1 MKLVIIFLTV
11 AIKCL
16 VFGDSQEKWYKDQI
30 ETYILPYYNQAYNIL
45 QTGVLNELLAVNVA
59 SLDDTAVSQLVNR
72 LYCAVQRAYALLQ
85 QSVLS
90 SENLQVEV
98 NNRLTSNVAQAGAYE
113 ENISGKETEVLQTN
127 QALSNAL
134 SQLTLAEHAVI
145 EKQNA
150 VANADQAVRDA
161 EEAVEKARKCRGK
174 RSWFSKITRPIV
186 RPIEN
191 IVKDVIIKPVCSVI
205 NEGGIDNAKNRR
217 GYAYD
222 QLTSAQNQE
231 RHSRQVVVETQ
242 IMKANLE
249 AQLDQLRSSLANV
262 QAALKTLRS
271 ELVVTTNINQELKQ
285 VTTQLSNVFI
295 GSSVL
300 QNTIA
305 HLIDF
310 ELLINPLNAV
320 YDAIHQI
327 TALGATTS
335 ISQSQVQQT
344 KTNEKTDET
353 LLYRYLP
360 SDGDLESDLQQ
371 AQRDD
376 QLEAQ
381 GDIDLF
387 TFIGLLGN
395 GPTTINFLGQIMV
408 ISSKKDFSFRAS
420 MPNATFSYVKY
431 PDSFRATLIQLTNEV
446 YNTFLS
452 AHSNMNEIQ
461 LNMQQIPGHVKTAL
475 KLLATAPFPL
485 LEKLLPLSLNNI
497 ERIGMECSNLS
508 SITHNKFADVQLL
521 IGEINELTGYSS
533 GVTDQRLTETI
544 IELNK
549 TEAAKNSLKDKEA
562 AIKQRYEE
570 QAARVREAQREF
582 NKALDKIPS
591 GFNAIVQQAF
601 GAVVDTFKVAMAS
614 KYCVGGLVKN
624 CMPGP
629 IGSTAESAKEGA
641 LQRANLALS
650 ALQLAEE
657 QYQKTFV
664 EMMDHYDNMKE
675 IMIVVKNS
683 FTKFVE
689 WMKTA
694 QGMGNDFLTQEI
706 RAYYLDMLK
715 EDVVGI
721 HREAHLLYIM
731 SKTYYDVSTEN
742 MMDQLAGLAKMV
754 VASSDDERNQLKN
767 ELMQDTKVVQD
778 KVRRLALQRKNEYEL
793 ANEQRQQ
800 EIEQYIQQI
809 SLEALGVGIGR
820 RRRSEHLFLA

>member
-1 MKLVIIFLTV
+1 MRYSHSILIVEDAENIVRDRNQDIFITNQAVSNLLNLSDGLLDDAMHQQIICTFNCDVKSIDSALLRDGQLVVQHKFDKLNVENARRLCLELGIPGTGISQAAL
-11 AIKCL
+11 CPL
-16 VFGDSQEKWYKDQI
+16 VFTQKNFTVTKYTGVWY
-30 ETYILPYYNQAYNIL
+30 ETYRRDIKEVDTKCNNDTFTSNAHGTMDVLSRAYNIL

-72 LYCAVQRAYALLQ
+72 LYCGVQRAYALLQ

-98 NNRLTSNVAQAGAYE
+98 NNRLTLNVAQAGAYE
-113 ENISGKETEVLQTN
+113 ENIRGKETEVLQTN

-191 IVKDVIIKPVCSVI
+191 LVKDVIIKPVCSVI

-360 SDGDLESDLQQ
+360 SDG
-371 AQRDD
+371 
-376 QLEAQ
+376 
-381 GDIDLF
+381 GW
-387 TFIGLLGN
+387 
-395 GPTTINFLGQIMV
+395 
-408 ISSKKDFSFRAS
+408 
-420 MPNATFSYVKY
+420 Y
-431 PDSFRATLIQLTNEV
+431 
-446 YNTFLS
+446 
-452 AHSNMNEIQ
+452 
-461 LNMQQIPGHVKTAL
+461 
-475 KLLATAPFPL
+475 
-485 LEKLLPLSLNNI
+485 
-497 ERIGMECSNLS
+497 
-508 SITHNKFADVQLL
+508 
-521 IGEINELTGYSS
+521 
-533 GVTDQRLTETI
+533 
-544 IELNK
+544 
-549 TEAAKNSLKDKEA
+549 
-562 AIKQRYEE
+562 
-570 QAARVREAQREF
+570 
-582 NKALDKIPS
+582 
-591 GFNAIVQQAF
+591 
-601 GAVVDTFKVAMAS
+601 
-614 KYCVGGLVKN
+614 
-624 CMPGP
+624 
-629 IGSTAESAKEGA
+629 
-641 LQRANLALS
+641 
-650 ALQLAEE
+650 
-657 QYQKTFV
+657 
-664 EMMDHYDNMKE
+664 
-675 IMIVVKNS
+675 
-683 FTKFVE
+683 
-689 WMKTA
+689 
-694 QGMGNDFLTQEI
+694 
-706 RAYYLDMLK
+706 
-715 EDVVGI
+715 
-721 HREAHLLYIM
+721 
-731 SKTYYDVSTEN
+731 
-742 MMDQLAGLAKMV
+742 
-754 VASSDDERNQLKN
+754 
-767 ELMQDTKVVQD
+767 
-778 KVRRLALQRKNEYEL
+778 
-793 ANEQRQQ
+793 
-800 EIEQYIQQI
+800 
-809 SLEALGVGIGR
+809 
-820 RRRSEHLFLA
+820 

>member
-1 MKLVIIFLTV
+1 MFLP
-11 AIKCL
+11 A
-16 VFGDSQEKWYKDQI
+16 DPSQNPFFDLEI
-30 ETYILPYYNQAYNIL
+30 EFLSQWSS
-45 QTGVLNELLAVNVA
+45 VA
-59 SLDDTAVSQLVNR
+59 SL
-72 LYCAVQRAYALLQ
+72 
-85 QSVLS
+85 S
-90 SENLQVEV
+90 SDSRSL
-98 NNRLTSNVAQAGAYE
+98 
-113 ENISGKETEVLQTN
+113 ISGG
-127 QALSNAL
+127 SN
-134 SQLTLAEHAVI
+134 
-145 EKQNA
+145 
-150 VANADQAVRDA
+150 
-161 EEAVEKARKCRGK
+161 
-174 RSWFSKITRPIV
+174 
-186 RPIEN
+186 
-191 IVKDVIIKPVCSVI
+191 
-205 NEGGIDNAKNRR
+205 
-217 GYAYD
+217 
-222 QLTSAQNQE
+222 
-231 RHSRQVVVETQ
+231 
-242 IMKANLE
+242 
-249 AQLDQLRSSLANV
+249 
-262 QAALKTLRS
+262 
-271 ELVVTTNINQELKQ
+271 
-285 VTTQLSNVFI
+285 
-295 GSSVL
+295 
-300 QNTIA
+300 
-305 HLIDF
+305 
-310 ELLINPLNAV
+310 
-320 YDAIHQI
+320 
-327 TALGATTS
+327 
-335 ISQSQVQQT
+335 
-344 KTNEKTDET
+344 
-353 LLYRYLP
+353 
-360 SDGDLESDLQQ
+360 LESDLQQ

-431 PDSFRATLIQLTNEV
+431 PDSFRATLIQLTNEA

-675 IMIVVKNS
+675 IMVELASLDMTKIDFEQLIPIFQNAIKYLSEIRVHWGRLIGFFDTLRIRVQIVVKNS

>member
-30 ETYILPYYNQAYNIL
+30 ETYILPYYNQAYNLL

-59 SLDDTAVSQLVNR
+59 SLDDTAVSQFVNR
-72 LYCAVQRAYALLQ
+72 LYCAVQRTYALLQ

-98 NNRLTSNVAQAGAYE
+98 NNRLTLNVAQAGAYE
-113 ENISGKETEVLQTN
+113 ENIRGKETEVLQTN

-191 IVKDVIIKPVCSVI
+191 LVKDVIIKP
-205 NEGGIDNAKNRR
+205 
-217 GYAYD
+217 
-222 QLTSAQNQE
+222 LTSAQNQE

-431 PDSFRATLIQLTNEV
+431 PDSFRATLIQLTNEA